1 MPEPTVAWS
10 EGWLWLSGSLLLAVF
25 WANLAWF
32 FRQPRAG
39 GFVTRLVALGPRP
52 RPNAWRFSPYLL
64 QLLRLL
70 YYIGV
75 PFAALL
81 WGHDAV
87 VGRLLGLQRLDLS
100 ALGEETTVAAV
111 AANWL
116 DWAYDVGW
124 AAALGIGAWGLLAL
138 GWWAYC
144 RALATA
150 DGEEVVAGANTSGW
164 VLLREAAYHEVHWAF
179 YRNAPILAF
188 GTYWGVWGG
197 LALVAL
203 EAALNPA
210 WRNGLTDPQRAP
222 AQLLRGALAVVSS
235 ALFLL
240 TRNLWLA
247 LALHWGV
254 SWGLAALYQ
263 MHLKSTE
270 WAEAGMPSGQ

>member
-1 MPEPTVAWS
+1 MPELTVAWS
-10 EGWLWLSGSLLLAVF
+10 EGWLWLSGSLLLAIL

-32 FRQPRAG
+32 FRQPRPG
-39 GFVTRLVALGPRP
+39 MVGQFVTRLVA
-52 RPNAWRFSPYLL
+52 WRFSPWLL

-87 VGRLLGLQRLDLS
+87 VGRLLGLQRLDLPAPS
-100 ALGEETTVAAV
+100 DEAVGAAV

-116 DWAYDVGW
+116 NWSYDVGW
-124 AAALGIGAWGLLAL
+124 TAALGIGAWALLAL
-138 GWWAYC
+138 GWWAY
-144 RALATA
+144 RLALATA
-150 DGEEVVAGANTSGW
+150 DEGSAVAGSNTSGW

-179 YRNAPILAF
+179 YRNAPILAW
-188 GTYWGVWGG
+188 GVYWGIWGG

-203 EAALNPA
+203 EATLNPA
-210 WRNGLTDPQRAP
+210 LRKGLTDTQRAP

-235 ALFLL
+235 VLFLL
-240 TRNLWLA
+240 TQNLWLA

-254 SWGLAALYQ
+254 SWGLVTLVRTLPLCTRKPEQAALC
-263 MHLKSTE
+263 E
-270 WAEAGMPSGQ
+270 R